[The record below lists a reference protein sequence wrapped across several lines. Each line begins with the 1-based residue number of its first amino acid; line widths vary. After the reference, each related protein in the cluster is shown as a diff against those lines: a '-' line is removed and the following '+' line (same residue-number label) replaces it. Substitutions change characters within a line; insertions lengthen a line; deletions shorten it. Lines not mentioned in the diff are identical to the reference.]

1 MPRLNT
7 SREKSHFKGGIEMD
21 TAIDVISI
29 VLFISL
35 IIYAAIKLDE
45 AARKIHDAEER
56 VYRER
61 KMK

>member
-1 MPRLNT
+1 
-7 SREKSHFKGGIEMD
+7 MD

-45 AARKIHDAEER
+45 AARKIHDAEDR